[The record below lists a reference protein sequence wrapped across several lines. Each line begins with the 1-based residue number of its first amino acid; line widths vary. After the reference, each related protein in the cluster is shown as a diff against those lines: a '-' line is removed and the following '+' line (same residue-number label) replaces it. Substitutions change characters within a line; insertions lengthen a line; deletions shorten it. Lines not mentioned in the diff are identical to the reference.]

1 MTLAKF
7 LDDLASTG
15 RHHFTTGDAVAAL
28 GASPVAVRAAIRRR
42 SEKGLLASPSR
53 GFHLIVPPEYR
64 SLSCPPADHFV
75 PQLME
80 YLGLEY
86 YVGLL
91 TAASLHGAA
100 HQAPMVF
107 QVVVRS
113 SRAAIRC
120 GWVEVDFTARA
131 NVSAIAAMHLNAPR
145 GLLRVSTAEATAFD
159 LVGYPHLCG
168 GLSNVA
174 FILHELADCLKEE
187 PLLEEATKSPLPWSQ
202 RLGYLLDVVGEV
214 SLADALAER
223 VSASAKEYVPL
234 RTRGATDGSVR
245 NRRWRLVVNDE
256 VDPDV
261 DSARLHH
268 RRAPGSTVGKP
279 SAG

>member
-1 MTLAKF
+1 MTLAKY
-7 LDDLASTG
+7 LDELASTG
-15 RHHFTTGDAVAAL
+15 RYHFTTGDAIAAL

-42 SEKGLLASPSR
+42 SEKGHLVSPSR

-64 SLSCPPADHFV
+64 SLGCLPADQFV
-75 PQLME
+75 PQLMDH
-80 YLGLEY
+80 LGLEY
-86 YVGLL
+86 YAGLL

-107 QVVVRS
+107 QIVVRS
-113 SRAAIRC
+113 SRAVIRC
-120 GWVEVDFTARA
+120 GRVEVDFTARA
-131 NVSAIAAMHLNAPR
+131 NVSAVAAMHLNTPR

-174 FILHELADCLKEE
+174 TILHELADCLKEGA
-187 PLLEEATKSPLPWSQ
+187 LLEEAAKSPLPWSQ
-202 RLGYLLDVVGEV
+202 RLGYLLDVVGV
-214 SLADALAER
+214 PSLADALAER

-234 RTRGATDGSVR
+234 RSRWATDGSAR
-245 NRRWRLVVNDE
+245 NRRWRLLVNDE

-268 RRAPGSTVGKP
+268 RMAPGGSLDEPG
-279 SAG
+279 AG